1 MLGEVFYWVLNM
13 SVTASLAGAVLLL
26 LRKIKKLPRRLVFIL
41 WAVPFLRMWIPVS
54 IGSQYGLM
62 SLLKQ
67 AGMRTVTVYEGS
79 EMLTMMN
86 GIGAAESYFPVVY
99 KVNILENLFN
109 GAFTVWL
116 VGCVVLFGILIFL
129 YVGSKRE
136 ACRGER
142 LELPDDGMI
151 AEDKW
156 EACCGGRFRGNIRL
170 SEKIDSPAVYGI
182 LHPQIVIPASYRE
195 KELTYILAHEK
206 VHISRRDNWW
216 RLVAFATAC
225 LHWFNPFAW
234 LFLKLFLEDME
245 LACDEKVLAELGEHE
260 KKAYALTLVEC
271 AADAPLF
278 ASAFG
283 GAKLHKRICHIL
295 SYKKISIFSAV
306 CFALLAVG
314 LAFTLLTN
322 GA

>member
-1 MLGEVFYWVLNM
+1 
-13 SVTASLAGAVLLL
+13 
-26 LRKIKKLPRRLVFIL
+26 
-41 WAVPFLRMWIPVS
+41 
-54 IGSQYGLM
+54 
-62 SLLKQ
+62 
-67 AGMRTVTVYEGS
+67 MRTVTVYEGS

-86 GIGAAESYFPVVY
+86 SIGAAESYFPVVY

-116 VGCVVLFGILIFL
+116 VGCVALFGILIFL

-142 LELPDDGMI
+142 LELPDDGLI
-151 AEDKW
+151 VGDKW
-156 EACCGGRFRGNIRL
+156 EACCGGRFRGNVRL
-170 SEKIDSPAVYGI
+170 SEEIDSPAVYGI
-182 LHPQIVIPASYRE
+182 LHPQIVIPASYRD
-195 KELTYILAHEK
+195 KELTYILAHEN
-206 VHISRRDNWW
+206 VHISRRDNLW
-216 RLVAFATAC
+216 RLAAFATAC

-245 LACDEKVLAELGEHE
+245 LACDEKVLAGLGEHE
-260 KKAYALTLVEC
+260 KKAYALALVEC
-271 AADAPLF
+271 AANAPLF

-306 CFALLAVG
+306 CFALLAAG
-314 LAFTLLTN
+314 IAFTLLTN
-322 GA
+322 GSL

>member
-1 MLGEVFYWVLNM
+1 
-13 SVTASLAGAVLLL
+13 
-26 LRKIKKLPRRLVFIL
+26 
-41 WAVPFLRMWIPVS
+41 
-54 IGSQYGLM
+54 
-62 SLLKQ
+62 
-67 AGMRTVTVYEGS
+67 MRTVTVYEGPEILS
-79 EMLTMMN
+79 MMN
-86 GIGAAESYFPVVY
+86 FVVAAESYFPVVY

-142 LELPDDGMI
+142 LELPDDGVI
-151 AEDKW
+151 AGDKW
-156 EACCGGRFRGNIRL
+156 EACCDGRFRGNIRL
-170 SEKIDSPAVYGI
+170 SEEIDSPAVYGI

-195 KELTYILAHEK
+195 KELTYILAHEN
-206 VHISRRDNWW
+206 VHISRRDNLW
-216 RLVAFATAC
+216 RLAAFATAC

-245 LACDEKVLAELGEHE
+245 LACDEKVLAGLGEHE
-260 KKAYALTLVEC
+260 KKAYALALVEC
-271 AADAPLF
+271 ATDTPLF

-295 SYKKISIFSAV
+295 SYKKMSIFSAV
-306 CFALLAVG
+306 CFALLAAG
-314 LAFTLLTN
+314 IAFTLLTN